1 MGAAKLV
8 YMSCKAYQCFRFGG
22 GIAQILKNICRI
34 IYACDISFKIK
45 VGRNLQLPH
54 QGLGTVIG
62 PDVIIGDDVTI
73 YQNVTLGSKDNDEP
87 YAVPTIGND
96 VMIGAG
102 TVILGGIKVGSH
114 VKIGA
119 NSVVLTDIPD
129 NSAAAGVPARVI
141 RNRKSVEGKMV

>member
-1 MGAAKLV
+1 M
-8 YMSCKAYQCFRFGG
+8 
-22 GIAQILKNICRI
+22 
-34 IYACDISFKIK
+34 
-45 VGRNLQLPH
+45 
-54 QGLGTVIG
+54 
-62 PDVIIGDDVTI
+62 
-73 YQNVTLGSKDNDEP
+73 
-87 YAVPTIGND
+87 PTIGND
-96 VMIGAG
+96 MMIGAG